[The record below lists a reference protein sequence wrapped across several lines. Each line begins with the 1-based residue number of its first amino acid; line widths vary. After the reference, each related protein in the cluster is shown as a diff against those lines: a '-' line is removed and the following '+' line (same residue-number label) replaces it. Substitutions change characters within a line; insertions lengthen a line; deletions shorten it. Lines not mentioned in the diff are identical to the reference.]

1 MANRQAFGRRI
12 NPQAVQR
19 PQHLGVPPA
28 AERGPAPEAPPETA
42 PPVPDTAED
51 PSTDAELHAWK
62 VARGSRFRM
71 PWSQLSLVASLFF
84 GVASFVLP
92 DSVNDSVDWLL
103 WGLSIVSF
111 CVWFSNRRKKKLTSP
126 AAP

>member
-1 MANRQAFGRRI
+1 MPDRQAFGRRI
-12 NPQAVQR
+12 NPQGASR
-19 PQHLGVPPA
+19 PQNAVVQPPRA
-28 AERGPAPEAPPETA
+28 DAVALAI
-42 PPVPDTAED
+42 PVEIASPDTAE
-51 PSTDAELHAWK
+51 SLDAELAAWRE
-62 VARGSRFRM
+62 ARRSKFRM

-103 WGLSIVSF
+103 WGLSITSL
-111 CVWFSNRRKKKLTSP
+111 CVWYSERRKKKLKSP